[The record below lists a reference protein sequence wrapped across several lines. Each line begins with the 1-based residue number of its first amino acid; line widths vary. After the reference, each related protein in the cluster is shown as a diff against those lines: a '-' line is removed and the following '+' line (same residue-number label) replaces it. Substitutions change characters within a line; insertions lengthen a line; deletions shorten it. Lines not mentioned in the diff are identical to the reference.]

1 MQRILIN
8 DRFDLVYDDL
18 GNKYLLEKRISKE
31 TNKAKEKVYC
41 GYHWHFEHLLNCFA
55 QHRLDEKDAA
65 TVKGALKAIT
75 EVEKETKELSKQI
88 GAKLDDEFEKVRDMR

>member
-8 DRFDLVYDDL
+8 DRFDLVYDEL

-31 TNKAKEKVYC
+31 TNKKREEVYC

-55 QHRLDEKDAA
+55 QHRLEEKDAA

-75 EVEKETKELSKQI
+75 EVEKEIEQLTKQI
-88 GAKLDDEFEKVRDMR
+88 GEALDEKFKEGRK